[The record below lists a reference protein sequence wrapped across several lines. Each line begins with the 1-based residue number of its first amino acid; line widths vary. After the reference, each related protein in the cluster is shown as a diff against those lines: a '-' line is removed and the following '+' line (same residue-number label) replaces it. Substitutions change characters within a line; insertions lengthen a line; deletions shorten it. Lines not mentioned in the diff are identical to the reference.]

1 MKCLNSDVVTCY
13 CKDSSILYASI
24 ERLAGLF
31 RRDPSLLEP
40 FRGVSSET
48 EDHFKVAGFQIYPT
62 VKKTTLLYDPASDYF
77 FKILHPLHLK
87 HRVQFAVRHRA
98 RSIYNTAEY
107 LYSKGVP
114 LQRVEVF
121 GTLKP
126 GSRPFFGVRRAEGES
141 LYDIFI
147 RQKQT
152 INIDHCRTVLGE
164 IARIH
169 SLGFWLGDAHL
180 SHVFVKNGR
189 VSGIID
195 IDSIRRNRPFLMK
208 NAAKDL
214 AGLNHPGLPLTR
226 DDKNM
231 LLEHYLTLST
241 VKRKGKFV
249 RLLKYYTER
258 RWKD

>member
-1 MKCLNSDVVTCY
+1 MKCLKSDVLTCC
-13 CKDSSILYASI
+13 CKDSSNLYTTI

-31 RRDPSLLEP
+31 RKEPSLLEP
-40 FRGVSSET
+40 FRGVSSEV
-48 EDHFKVAGFQIYPT
+48 ENHFRGAGFQIYPT
-62 VKKTTLLYDPASDYF
+62 VKKTTLLYDPASDFF
-77 FKILHPLHLK
+77 FKILHPVHLK
-87 HRVQFAVRHRA
+87 YRVQFAVGHRSRA
-98 RSIYNTAEY
+98 IYRTTEY

-114 LQRVEVF
+114 LQRVEAF

-126 GSRPFFGVRRAEGES
+126 GSSPFFGVRRAEGES

-152 INIDHCRTVLGE
+152 MNIDQCRSVLGE

-180 SHVFVKNGR
+180 SHIFVKDGI

-208 NAAKDL
+208 NPAKDL
-214 AGLNHPGLPLTR
+214 AGLNHPGLSLSR
-226 DDKNM
+226 NDKNM
-231 LLEHYLTLST
+231 LLDHYLALST
-241 VKRKGKFV
+241 IRKKDKFI